1 MNNEVGYVTSSRD
14 YLIYLDGLP
23 SVHPFDLLQNE
34 QGVFALTT
42 ALFEDKVE
50 AWILSEGT
58 VLPGQLFKKT
68 DIKLNINVSSALFGR
83 AINPLGTPIDG
94 KGTILNT
101 RAETSDLSTQAKD
114 ITSRAIITQQFL
126 SGLILIDTL
135 LPIGRGQ
142 RELIIGDAHSGK
154 TSFLMDVVANQAQQ
168 GTICIVASI
177 GKPISELRSTL
188 DILRQ
193 NKAISST
200 IVVATSSSDPSPL
213 IFFTPHAALGIA
225 EYFQAQGKDVLVILD
240 DMGIHAKTYRE
251 LSLLGGRPPG
261 RESYPG
267 DIFFIQARLL
277 ERAGRFNTKS
287 GGGSITA
294 LPVVEIN
301 LNDFTTFI
309 PTNLMAMTDGH
320 LFFRASLHAQGFQ
333 PAIDIATSVTRVGR
347 QTQPLIVNLL
357 SQTIRQILTEAESL
371 QTVERFAQE
380 LPAQTKNLLKQN
392 KLFKEMLKQDTN
404 TFVPQE
410 VQVALLGLV
419 LTSFFDSKDVLYLQK
434 NKKTL
439 LQTFLTNPKFKAL
452 AKSLLDLKSLGQL
465 VNKLEQIKL

>member
-23 SVHPFDLLQNE
+23 TVRPFDLLQNE
-34 QGVFALTT
+34 QGVYALAT

-58 VLPGQLFKKT
+58 ILPGQLFKQT
-68 DIKLNINVSSALFGR
+68 DIKLNLNVSNALFGR

-94 KGTILNT
+94 KGPVINT
-101 RAETSDLSTQAKD
+101 RSKTVEIEGQAKD
-114 ITSRAIITQQFL
+114 ISSREMITQQFL
-126 SGLILIDTL
+126 SGLMLIDTL
-135 LPIGRGQ
+135 LPIGKGQ

-154 TSFLMDVVANQAQQ
+154 TSFLMDLVANSTQQ

-177 GKPISELRSTL
+177 GKPISELRALLDTL
-188 DILRQ
+188 HL
-193 NKAISST
+193 NKAINNT
-200 IVVATSSSDPSPL
+200 IIVAASSSDPSPL
-213 IFFTPHAALGIA
+213 IFFTPHAAFSIA
-225 EYFQAQGKDVLVILD
+225 EYFQSQGKDVLVILD
-240 DMGIHAKTYRE
+240 DMGIHAKIYRE
-251 LSLLGGRPPG
+251 LSLLGSRPPG

-267 DIFFIQARLL
+267 DIFFVQARLL
-277 ERAGRFNTKS
+277 ERAGRFNNKQ

-294 LPVVEIN
+294 LPVIEIN

-320 LFFRASLHAQGFQ
+320 LFFRANLHAQGFN

-347 QTQPLIVNLL
+347 QTQPLIASLL

-380 LPAQTKNLLKQN
+380 LPAQTKSLLHQSM
-392 KLFKEMLKQDTN
+392 LFKEMLKQDALI
-404 TFVPQE
+404 FIPQE
-410 VQVALLGLV
+410 TQLALLGLV
-419 LTSFFDSKDVLYLQK
+419 LTSFFDNKDVLYL
-434 NKKTL
+434 KKYKKAL
-439 LQTFLTNPKFKAL
+439 LQTFLTTPKFKIL
-452 AKSLLDLKSLGQL
+452 TKSLLELKSLGQL
-465 VNKLEQIKL
+465 TNKLEGITL